1 VETPKG
7 YDDARW
13 QVCLGLA
20 RNLLLIDEDG
30 TDLRERYRRVLIDG
44 ELPPATTP
52 RRILVVGAGIAGLAA
67 GYLLKRAGHDV
78 CLIEANA
85 RRIGGRIKTFRHDPD
100 RGMNAPFLDRS
111 QYAEAGAMRIP
122 DSHLLT
128 LGLVDKFG
136 LRRRPFHNVDID
148 PATGAPAGRTWVDVN
163 AVRMRRADYNADP
176 SLVNR
181 SFSLGE
187 PLLRTASESL
197 DAALAPIH
205 DYYSQVTPEGRVD
218 KPLDERIAGWARL
231 IYDFDSLSMSRFLT
245 EVAGFGVGAVDA
257 IGTLENI
264 QSRMPLAFIH
274 SYIARSMIN
283 PGARFWELDGGS
295 WQLPYAFEPYLS
307 ENIRFD
313 RRVIAI
319 RQSADS
325 VSIDAESEDGVTRET
340 LTGDLAIVTVPFSAL
355 RHVEIEP
362 ILSYP
367 KRRAVIELHY
377 DAATK
382 VLLEFSRRW
391 WEFSEQDWKRELEE
405 QEPGSYDRYGAGE
418 GDQIVGGGSTTD
430 NPNRFAYYPSHPVPG
445 SPGGVVL
452 ASYTWAD
459 DARRWDSMDDDDRY
473 AYALRG
479 LQDLHGSRIAAFWTG
494 RGATQSW
501 ARDDFAFGE
510 AATFA
515 PGQFTEHHPVIPLA
529 EGRLHFAGEHTSLKH
544 SWIEGALE
552 SAARVALEVSALL

>member
-1 VETPKG
+1 METPEG
-7 YDDARW
+7 YDEARW
-13 QVCLGLA
+13 RICLGLA

-44 ELPPATTP
+44 ELPHAARP
-52 RRILVVGAGIAGLAA
+52 RRILIIGAGISGLAA
-67 GYLLKRAGHDV
+67 GHLLKQAGHDV
-78 CLIEANA
+78 RLIEASP
-85 RRIGGRIKTFRHDPD
+85 RRVGGRIKTFRHDPD
-100 RGMNAPFLDRS
+100 RGMTSPFADPA

-128 LGLVDKFG
+128 LGLIDRLG
-136 LRRRPFHNVDID
+136 LRRRPFRNVDID
-148 PATGAPAGRTWVDVN
+148 PSTGVPAGRTWIDVN
-163 AVRMRRADYNADP
+163 GIRVRRSEYNADP
-176 SLVNR
+176 SKVNQ

-187 PLLRTASESL
+187 PLFRTASESL
-197 DAALAPIH
+197 DAALAPVH
-205 DYYSQVTPEGRVD
+205 DYYADDRVT
-218 KPLDERIAGWARL
+218 GWARL

-245 EVAGFGVGAVDA
+245 EVAGFGVGAVDT

-264 QSRMPLAFIH
+264 TSRMPLAFIH

-283 PGARFWELDGGS
+283 PAATFWELDGGS
-295 WQLPYAFEPYLS
+295 WQLPYAFEPGVRD
-307 ENIRFD
+307 NISFD
-313 RRVIAI
+313 RRVVEI
-319 RQSADS
+319 RHSESRVD
-325 VSIDAESEDGVTRET
+325 VDAVSEDGRTRET
-340 LTGDLAIVTVPFSAL
+340 ITGDLAIVTVPFSAL

-362 ILSYP
+362 MLSYP
-367 KRRAVIELHY
+367 KRRAVMELHY

-391 WEFSEQDWKRELEE
+391 WEFTDEDWLRELGV
-405 QEPGSYDRYGAGE
+405 PAE
-418 GDQIVGGGSTTD
+418 GDQIFGGGSTTD
-430 NPNRFAYYPSHPVPG
+430 GPNRFAYYPSHPVEG

-479 LQDLHGSRIAAFWTG
+479 LQDLHGDRIAAFWTG

-501 ARDDFAFGE
+501 AHDDYAFGE
-510 AATFA
+510 AATFT

-529 EGRLHFAGEHTSLKH
+529 EGPLHFAGEHTSLKH

-552 SAARVALEVSALL
+552 SAARVALEISER

>member
-1 VETPKG
+1 VETPEG
-7 YDDARW
+7 YDDSRW

-20 RNLLLIDEDG
+20 RNLLLIDADG
-30 TDLRERYRRVLIDG
+30 ADLQERYRRVLLEDG
-44 ELPPATTP
+44 LPRATTP
-52 RRILVVGAGIAGLAA
+52 RRILLIGAGISGLAA

-78 CLIEANA
+78 RLIEADA
-85 RRIGGRIKTFRHDPD
+85 RRIGGRIKTFRDDPD
-100 RGMNAPFLDRS
+100 RGMTSPFQDRL

-122 DSHLLT
+122 DSHPLT

-136 LRRRPFHNVDID
+136 LRRRPFYNVDVD
-148 PATGAPAGRTWVDVN
+148 PADGTPAGRTWIDVN
-163 AVRMRRADYNADP
+163 GVRVRRAEYNADP
-176 SLVNR
+176 GPVNQ

-187 PLLRTASESL
+187 PLVRTASESL
-197 DAALAPIH
+197 DAALAQVSP
-205 DYYSQVTPEGRVD
+205 YSPFSPSSSD
-218 KPLDERIAGWARL
+218 DRIAGWAKL
-231 IYDFDSLSMSRFLT
+231 IYDFDSLSMSRFLS

-264 QSRMPLAFIH
+264 TSRMPLAFIH

-283 PGARFWELDGGS
+283 PGARFWELDGGT
-295 WQLPYAFEPYLS
+295 WQLPYAFEPDLIGDIS
-307 ENIRFD
+307 FD
-313 RRVIAI
+313 RRVVAI
-319 RQSADS
+319 RHTADS
-325 VSIDAESEDGVTRET
+325 VAVDAVSDDGLTRET

-355 RHVEIEP
+355 RHVDIEP
-362 ILSYP
+362 MLSYP
-367 KRRAVIELHY
+367 KRRAVMELHY

-405 QEPGSYDRYGAGE
+405 QEPGSYDRYGASD
-418 GDQIVGGGSTTD
+418 GDLIVGGGSTTD

-445 SPGGVVL
+445 RPGGVVL

-479 LQDLHGSRIAAFWTG
+479 LQDLHGPRIAAFWTG

-501 ARDDFAFGE
+501 ARDDYAFGE
-510 AATFA
+510 AAVFT

-529 EGRLHFAGEHTSLKH
+529 EGPLHFAGEHTSLKH

-552 SAARVALEVSALL
+552 SAARVALEVSAR